1 MRVRTEA
8 RRESI
13 LETAAQ
19 VFMEAGYEGTSM
31 AEIAIRAGCS
41 KPTLYGYFPSK
52 AELFVSVILQRVGG
66 TVEAAFEELA
76 SRVEDDP
83 CEVLCHLGEH
93 FIQVLVAPQTCA
105 FKRLVLGSMTDRAD
119 AERFWEL
126 GNKLAVETIESY
138 LIAATEAG
146 RLKVGNALVA
156 AQQLLALY
164 DAEIAWGGPLGV
176 PPEMNEE
183 MIRQASDRAVAVF
196 LAAYGIANP
205 VASERTR

>member
-8 RRESI
+8 RREAI

-19 VFMEAGYEGTSM
+19 VFMEAGYERASM
-31 AEIAIRAGCS
+31 AEIATRAGCS

-76 SRVEDDP
+76 SRVDDDP
-83 CEVLCHLGEH
+83 RQVLSHLGEH
-93 FIQVLVAPQTCA
+93 FIQVLAAPQTSA
-105 FKRLVLGSMTDRAD
+105 FKRLILGTMSDRAD

-126 GNKLAVETIESY
+126 GNKMAVETIRSY
-138 LIAATEAG
+138 LVAATEAG
-146 RLKVGNALVA
+146 RLKVGNPLVA

-164 DAEIAWGGPLGV
+164 DAEISWGGPVGFA
-176 PPEMNEE
+176 PEMTPE
-183 MIRQASDRAVAVF
+183 MIRQAARRAVEVF
-196 LAAYGIANP
+196 LAAYG
-205 VASERTR
+205 VAKPADN